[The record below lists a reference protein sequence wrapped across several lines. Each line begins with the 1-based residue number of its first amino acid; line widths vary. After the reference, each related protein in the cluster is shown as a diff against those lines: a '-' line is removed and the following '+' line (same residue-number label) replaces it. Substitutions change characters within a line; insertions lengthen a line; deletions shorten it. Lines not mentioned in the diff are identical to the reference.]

1 MLYKTYNQTTF
12 SGYKKSLLY
21 HSVALAHFVR
31 ICTDKGQVQDGAKDW
46 YSPDKAYNHWKEA
59 PEQEKKT
66 IDLEQNSNNGPANQ
80 HHKHSSQEET
90 GGLHLV
96 LLEKEAE
103 GPLKADDK
111 GESSNEE
118 NISNSQKCFV
128 KEQDHPEEEEKHA
141 EAC

>member
-1 MLYKTYNQTTF
+1 MP
-12 SGYKKSLLY
+12 
-21 HSVALAHFVR
+21 FVF
-31 ICTDKGQVQDGAKDW
+31 IL
-46 YSPDKAYNHWKEA
+46 

-103 GPLKADDK
+103 GPLKPDDK
-111 GESSNEE
+111 GESSNKK
-118 NISNSQKCFV
+118 NLQRQKQRV
-128 KEQDHPEEEEKHA
+128 EKY
-141 EAC
+141 

>member
-1 MLYKTYNQTTF
+1 MP
-12 SGYKKSLLY
+12 
-21 HSVALAHFVR
+21 FVF
-31 ICTDKGQVQDGAKDW
+31 IL
-46 YSPDKAYNHWKEA
+46 

-111 GESSNEE
+111 GESSNKE
-118 NISNSQKCFV
+118 NLQKQKREWKHIREGFKTASTRNQVSSVVISII
-128 KEQDHPEEEEKHA
+128 
-141 EAC
+141 